1 MYIQKRIHFFH
12 DLILWIC
19 KRKTG
24 LYFTDWGCIV
34 MKLIMNLPT
43 TADEKKEFN
52 EQFSKLQA
60 KLVIECIKDLPIDD
74 TSRKELCMG
83 VLNELREKVVLG
95 KEEKDE

>member
-1 MYIQKRIHFFH
+1 
-12 DLILWIC
+12 
-19 KRKTG
+19 
-24 LYFTDWGCIV
+24 